1 MSAQLEQ
8 QMNFNPETKKLVE
21 RLVTTGR
28 GAKLVTLACRRV
40 ARWPRPKARSRAA
53 QYLAN
58 HLNLAI
64 ELRHLIADLRAGLE
78 VPGVAALDNG
88 TFFLPGADRIA
99 APYLLLAVLAD
110 ALPLE

>member
-1 MSAQLEQ
+1 MSARLEQ

-28 GAKLVTLACRRV
+28 GVKLVKLACRRV

-88 TFFLPGADRIA
+88 TFFLRGADRIA